1 MYKVLS
7 QVLGGLTVLVSMG
20 FVGYEL
26 KRNNDLAVVQSQHQ
40 LLELQVGMKA
50 TLADPNTLRILM
62 TQDFELL
69 NEEEQ
74 LLFIALVGSWFDLF
88 EAAFL
93 AQERGILT
101 DEQFLVWKNGLCTL
115 PDQWLKA
122 FSAKINQNNFLD
134 AVVEGVGDCLNS
146 SSQRETDGGT
156 Q

>member
-7 QVLGGLTVLVSMG
+7 QVLGGLAVLVSLS

-50 TLADPNTLRILM
+50 TLADPNTLQILM
-62 TQDFELL
+62 TQDFEDL
-69 NEEEQ
+69 NDEEQ
-74 LLFIALVGSWFDLF
+74 LLFIALVSSWFDLF

-101 DEQFLVWKNGLCTL
+101 NEQAAVWRNGLCTL
-115 PDQWLKA
+115 PVHWLEA
-122 FSAKINQNNFLD
+122 FGARIYQNNFLD
-134 AVVEGVGDCLNS
+134 EVVEGVRDCLSS
-146 SSQRETDGGT
+146 SSQQDTGGGA
-156 Q
+156 